1 MQPAN
6 CQVYPR
12 DFASDLSFPPRRPP
26 RPFAIAPTPHSGLSL
41 PRFFHNV
48 QLDARPAGT
57 SIYWRITFMEAFTL
71 VLFLAAVAVALALR
85 HDTASDRNPVDPFFF
100 SRDKDSIDD
109 Q

>member
-1 MQPAN
+1 
-6 CQVYPR
+6 
-12 DFASDLSFPPRRPP
+12 
-26 RPFAIAPTPHSGLSL
+26 
-41 PRFFHNV
+41 
-48 QLDARPAGT
+48 
-57 SIYWRITFMEAFTL
+57 MEAFTL